1 MLGAGICYIFWQ
13 EHHITIP
20 AVNYFHWRFI
30 WSTLSEQDRRARA
43 ASHCRYHHRRESG
56 SCFAVLFL
64 LIMGDSYV
72 FCVGTMAHTAAHRQI
87 KFYNFNLKIAKK
99 TIILRI
105 PFFSFCFFVLSFSLC
120 ISDGRIATRSWRG
133 VCSREVLDVLR
144 ILGITSAYD
153 AAVVVPWLPRW
164 LTDG

>member
-1 MLGAGICYIFWQ
+1 VPLVAEYCLAFLYDAGCWYLLHFWQ

-87 KFYNFNLKIAKK
+87 KFYNFNLKIDKK

-105 PFFSFCFFVLSFSLC
+105 PFFLSVSSYCLFHCAYQMAVLLLAHGAEFAHEKFLMCCAFS
-120 ISDGRIATRSWRG
+120 G
-133 VCSREVLDVLR
+133 SR
-144 ILGITSAYD
+144 
-153 AAVVVPWLPRW
+153 VPMMPL
-164 LTDG
+164 